1 MVKKN
6 ITFQAEEDSLN
17 EFDKVLQEYEKETG
31 ISLKKGNCLEVAM
44 KDYITKLRNQ
54 IKMLKES

>member
-6 ITFQAEEDSLN
+6 INFQAEEDNLN
-17 EFDKVLQEYEKETG
+17 DFDKVLQEYEELTG

-44 KDYITKLRNQ
+44 KDYIIKLRKQ
-54 IKMLKES
+54 IEMLKG